1 MKFYFLCISWSL
13 KALVNILWFKFG
25 IILLMVISRILMYI
39 FLCKFGGYMWNES
52 QKSEVPEHLCYNLIL
67 LKCFPYITPILKITQ
82 PSHKATE

>member
-1 MKFYFLCISWSL
+1 
-13 KALVNILWFKFG
+13 
-25 IILLMVISRILMYI
+25 MYI

-67 LKCFPYITPILKITQ
+67 LKCFPYITPIFKITQ